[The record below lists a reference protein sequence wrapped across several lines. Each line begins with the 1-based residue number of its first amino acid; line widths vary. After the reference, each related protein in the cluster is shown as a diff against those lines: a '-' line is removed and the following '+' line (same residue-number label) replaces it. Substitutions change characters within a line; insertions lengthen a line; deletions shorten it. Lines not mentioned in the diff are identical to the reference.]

1 MKFWDWKTGHN
12 FQSLNSIAQPGS
24 LDAEAGLMSTTFDQ
38 TGLRLICGEADK
50 TSECFRFA
58 ILHLKPNLFA
68 FASSQNMEA
77 GRKRDGGKPS
87 ARLEAYAG
95 QEEVLRLDQTPGF
108 YYCFLLRPVRYFPLN
123 DTPTNGPT

>member
-50 TSECFRFA
+50 TSESFQYMCPFHPPLTPVQSKYGSKTRTQ
-58 ILHLKPNLFA
+58 LKRVIR
-68 FASSQNMEA
+68 STGS
-77 GRKRDGGKPS
+77 RH
-87 ARLEAYAG
+87 
-95 QEEVLRLDQTPGF
+95 
-108 YYCFLLRPVRYFPLN
+108 
-123 DTPTNGPT
+123 